1 MSFLSA
7 LDVNVKAISAAW
19 NDSLSAEEA
28 CPDPIGKLPEYN
40 NLNFEYPCRI
50 FLQCVVLPPGPY
62 LRAMLY
68 L

>member
-19 NDSLSAEEA
+19 NDSLSGEEV

-40 NLNFEYPCRI
+40 NLNI
-50 FLQCVVLPPGPY
+50 
-62 LRAMLY
+62 
-68 L
+68 